1 MVTEAARIAEEIA
14 GDFYGGG
21 LDLSARG
28 VRSAPG
34 WADMPEVACAGACR
48 RDGVDETTVRR
59 LLTLVSAMDRARD
72 AERLWRAG
80 YELLSAHPE
89 AFDPSAVAAMPIE
102 RLSAL
107 LAGSGVSQR
116 HGPDSRAWQ
125 TISRSLTTGTG
136 SVRGIVEHGSGDAD
150 ALLVDLRSVD
160 RSGQP
165 KFPLL
170 RGPKVGP
177 MWVRI
182 MANPGGASVHGIERI
197 PVAVDVHV
205 RRVTRNLGVAATPET
220 GGKRAIEAAWH
231 SAVSAGDVPGPSGIE
246 GTCAGL
252 DPALWFYGKHGCRH
266 CETVSRPSPIGTACR
281 RCVRFKLRDDVAQ
294 PPRGG
299 GRAR

>member
-1 MVTEAARIAEEIA
+1 MATDAARIAEEIA
-14 GDFYGGG
+14 GDFYGGR

-48 RDGVDETTVRR
+48 GDGVDETTVRR

-72 AERLWRAG
+72 ADRLWRAG
-80 YELLSAHPE
+80 YELLAAHPE
-89 AFDPSAVAAMPIE
+89 AFDPSAAAAMPIE
-102 RLSAL
+102 SLAAL

-125 TISRSLTTGTG
+125 TICRSLTTGTG
-136 SVRGIVEHGSGDAD
+136 SVCGIVEHGRGDAD
-150 ALLVDLRSVD
+150 ALLADPRSVD

-182 MANPGGASVHGIERI
+182 MASPGGASVHGIERI

-205 RRVTRNLGVAATPET
+205 RRVTRNLGVAET
-220 GGKRAIEAAWH
+220 GGKRAIQAVWH
-231 SAVSAGDVPGPSGIE
+231 SAVSAGNVPGAPGIK

-266 CETVSRPSPIGTACR
+266 CEAVSRRSPIGTACR
-281 RCVRFKLRDDVAQ
+281 RCVRFKRRDDVVQ
-294 PPRGG
+294 PPHG
-299 GRAR
+299 